1 MGFVCSVHTFP
12 QFLAV
17 ALVLGGDAQILG
29 VPRPVT
35 LVQGSLSSSL
45 FRLPRFDKDD
55 GAFKV
60 TWPVRSK
67 TGRRY
72 TINYQVAG
80 RGLFCL
86 PVLLKDRVRYESR
99 KDVERERRRAQAGNK
114 TNRGKLAEVWHVA
127 DAGLLLLP
135 GLSTADPL
143 DWGLLLLMCPF
154 RDGVWLA
161 LGLGSRSQIQWV
173 QRRLASNCCKEN
185 QSAKFG

>member
-67 TGRRY
+67 TAGTQSTIKLLVEGFSAYLSFSKIESDMSQGRM
-72 TINYQVAG
+72 
-80 RGLFCL
+80 
-86 PVLLKDRVRYESR
+86 S
-99 KDVERERRRAQAGNK
+99 RERG
-114 TNRGKLAEVWHVA
+114 
-127 DAGLLLLP
+127 
-135 GLSTADPL
+135 
-143 DWGLLLLMCPF
+143 
-154 RDGVWLA
+154 GVHRQVTRQTE
-161 LGLGSRSQIQWV
+161 GS
-173 QRRLASNCCKEN
+173 
-185 QSAKFG
+185 